1 MHGSVLIKSEKNEN
15 ELCGM
20 TLYIGFTN
28 EPAKLTLKNT
38 KTPLAAI
45 QVYNLEN
52 PCYVIFKQQKHVN

>member
-28 EPAKLTLKNT
+28 EPAKLTLKKYQDTPGCNT
-38 KTPLAAI
+38 GVQLGKSVLCNI
-45 QVYNLEN
+45 
-52 PCYVIFKQQKHVN
+52 